1 MKKIVS
7 VLVLSL
13 LAGQASAQITNHS
26 IEKNLEQCIAL
37 AQHSMSNEE
46 IIATVQEALDQAAYT
61 EGTNIEVKTPS
72 NKKFVMYVVGGT
84 VVAIG
89 IGAGIYYFYNAQ
101 NNTTNTTNL
110 NDID

>member
-46 IIATVQEALDQAAYT
+46 IIATEHVHHRQR
-61 EGTNIEVKTPS
+61 
-72 NKKFVMYVVGGT
+72 
-84 VVAIG
+84 VAIG